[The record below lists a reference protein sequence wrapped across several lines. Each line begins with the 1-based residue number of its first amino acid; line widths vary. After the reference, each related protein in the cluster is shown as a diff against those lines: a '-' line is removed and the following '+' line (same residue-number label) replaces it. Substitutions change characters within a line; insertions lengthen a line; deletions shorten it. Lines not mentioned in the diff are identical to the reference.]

1 MRTTSDY
8 RAIFLENKPLIDVRS
23 PGEFLKGAFPMARNI
38 PLLTD
43 QERAAVGSCYKH
55 HGQEAAIN
63 LGTNLVS
70 GALREERL
78 NAWMNF
84 VRHHPDGCLYCF
96 RRGLRSSITQQW
108 LSSSQINY
116 PLVTG
121 GYKAMRRFLIE
132 FLDDA
137 LANMEVVLVSGRTG
151 VGKTRVLYNLE
162 QGVDLEGLAK
172 HRGSTFGGL
181 LEPQPSQI
189 DFENALSIEVLK
201 VSNQSKNLLFLEDE
215 GKLIGRL
222 SLPDSLR
229 KSMSNAAMVFVE
241 ASFDQRVETILQDY
255 IVKLGQSYHKVYGLD
270 GVNLHRDRLLE
281 DLLRIRRRLGGE
293 RQKHLSKKMIAGFEE
308 QRSDGGL
315 TRHREWISELLRT
328 YYDPMYDYQ
337 LSHRKGRRLMSGSH
351 SEVLDWAKDYSH
363 CSHLNK

>member
-1 MRTTSDY
+1 MHTTSDY

-23 PGEFLKGAFPMARNI
+23 PGEFLKGAFPMACNI
-38 PLLTD
+38 PLLID

-55 HGQEAAIN
+55 HGQKAAIN
-63 LGTNLVS
+63 LGNNLVS
-70 GALREERL
+70 GTLREERL

-84 VRHHPDGCLYCF
+84 VRRHPDGCLYCF
-96 RRGLRSSITQQW
+96 RGGLRSSITQQW
-108 LSSSQINY
+108 LSGSEINY
-116 PLVTG
+116 PLVKG
-121 GYKAMRRFLIE
+121 GYKAMRRFLIG

-137 LANMEVVLVSGRTG
+137 LTNMEVVLVSGRTG

-172 HRGSTFGGL
+172 HRGSTFGSL

-189 DFENALSIEVLK
+189 DFENSLSIEVLK
-201 VSNQSKNLLFLEDE
+201 VSNHSKNLLFLEDE

-229 KSMSNAAMVFVE
+229 KSMAEAAMVFVE
-241 ASFDQRVETILQDY
+241 ASFDERVETVLQDY
-255 IVKLGQSYHKVYGLD
+255 IVELGQGYQKLYGLN
-270 GVNLHRDRLLE
+270 GANMHRDRLLE

-293 RQKHLSKKMIAGFEE
+293 RQKHLSKIMIAGFEE
-308 QRSDGGL
+308 QRSEGCL
-315 TRHREWISELLRT
+315 TRHREWIGELLRT

-337 LSHRKGRRLMSGSH
+337 LSLRKGRRLMSGSH
-351 SEVLDWAKDYSH
+351 SEVLDWAKDYSCCFH
-363 CSHLNK
+363 HNK

>member
-1 MRTTSDY
+1 MHTISDY

-23 PGEFLKGAFPMARNI
+23 PGEFLKGAFPMACNI
-38 PLLTD
+38 PLLID
-43 QERAAVGSCYKH
+43 KERAAVGSCYKH

-63 LGTNLVS
+63 LGSNLVS
-70 GALREERL
+70 GTLQEERL
-78 NAWMNF
+78 NAWINF
-84 VRHHPDGCLYCF
+84 VRRHPDGCLYCF
-96 RRGLRSSITQQW
+96 RGGLRSSITQQW
-108 LSSSQINY
+108 LRGSKINY
-116 PLVTG
+116 PLVQG

-137 LANMEVVLVSGRTG
+137 LTNMEVVLVSGRTG

-201 VSNQSKNLLFLEDE
+201 VSNHSKNLLFLEDE

-222 SLPDSLR
+222 SLPDSLK

-241 ASFDQRVETILQDY
+241 ASFDERVETILEDY
-255 IVKLGQSYHKVYGLD
+255 IVELGQDYQKLYGLD
-270 GVNLHRDRLLE
+270 GANLHRDRLLE

-293 RQKHLSKKMIAGFEE
+293 RQKHLSKIMIAGFEE
-308 QRSDGGL
+308 QRLEGCL
-315 TRHREWISELLRT
+315 TRHREWIGELLRT

-351 SEVLDWAKDYSH
+351 SEILDWAKDYS
-363 CSHLNK
+363 CCFHLNK